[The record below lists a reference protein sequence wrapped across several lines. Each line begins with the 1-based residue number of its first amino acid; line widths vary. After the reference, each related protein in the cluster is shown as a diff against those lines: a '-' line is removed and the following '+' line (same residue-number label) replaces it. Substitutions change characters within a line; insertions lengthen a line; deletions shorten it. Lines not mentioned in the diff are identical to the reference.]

1 MTETKPLIDADGVI
15 VNFGVKLRAPG
26 QYDPDQASL
35 ESGISFDPEEGK
47 TQQQFAEEV
56 DINTIVKRYGITGEL
71 PWSGK
76 VPLSGDFTE
85 VTDFHQAMNLVVQ
98 AEQAF
103 AELSADLRK
112 RFEHDPGKLIAFL
125 EDPKNREEAE
135 RLGLV
140 NKPPEKTRDAV
151 QAIDDL
157 AAKLAP
163 EPSTS
168 GQVKPG

>member
-1 MTETKPLIDADGVI
+1 MDTKPLIDADGVI
-15 VNFGVKLRAPG
+15 VSLGVKLRAPG

-35 ESGISFDPEEGK
+35 EAGISFDPEESK

-56 DINTIVKRYGITGEL
+56 NINNIVARYGITGEL
-71 PWSGK
+71 PFSGK

-85 VTDFHQAMNLVVQ
+85 VTDFHSAMNLVLEAQ
-98 AEQAF
+98 EAF
-103 AELSADLRK
+103 DSLSADLRS
-112 RFEHDPGKLIAFL
+112 RFKHDPGELIAFL

-135 RLGLV
+135 KLGLV

-151 QAIDDL
+151 QAIDEL

-163 EPSTS
+163 VPASS